1 MTYRFFIKN
10 TFWTLE
16 YQEDTLCRPQSAPPR
31 LGSAAVVAPS
41 PNLQPKLS
49 PRRGRNAAARQKK
62 RERRAE
68 DEEVL
73 EEFMATARSERWA
86 HLACRLLAGAA
97 RAQLDIAQQ
106 ARAAQALPTAA
117 QDVPQVRLALPQ
129 RLFYELAALVFETE
143 ADIIFLVRLG
153 VLRLQAGVDEVQIWS
168 ATSTLEHPILR
179 SLLLTG
185 SSLLAM
191 ARDGCFQICV
201 DGCRPLVL
209 RYTDKL
215 SISDVEVVLLLQGFP
230 LRSYQLLHLRRPLRQ
245 TGLLDECGVGAGSC
259 ILLRQNGV
267 VQI

>member
-1 MTYRFFIKN
+1 MTYRFFVKN

-16 YQEDTLCRPQSAPPR
+16 YQEDTLRRPQSAPPR
-31 LGSAAVVAPS
+31 LRSAAVAAPS
-41 PNLQPKLS
+41 PKLPKLS

-62 RERRAE
+62 RERRAD
-68 DEEVL
+68 DEEVF

-97 RAQLDIAQQ
+97 RAQLDIARQVC
-106 ARAAQALPTAA
+106 AAQVPPTPA
-117 QDVPQVRLALPQ
+117 QDVPQLRLALPQ

-143 ADIIFLVRLG
+143 SDILLLVRLG
-153 VLRLQAGVDEVQIWS
+153 VLRIQAGSDEVQIWS
-168 ATSTLEHPILR
+168 ATSTLEHPVLR

-185 SSLLAM
+185 CSLLAM

-209 RYTDKL
+209 RYTDRL

-245 TGLLDECGVGAGSC
+245 TGLLDEFGVGAGSC